1 MTNSDNKTPSSVHDL
16 RSALELLKTLP
27 GEYVET
33 NTEVDPHAELSGVY
47 RYVGAG
53 GTCQRPTRKN
63 GPVMVFNKIKGFE
76 NISVAIGLNGSRQR
90 VSHFSSVNRL
100 NWGIC

>member
-1 MTNSDNKTPSSVHDL
+1 MSNTENKPANDVYDL

-33 NTEVDPHAELSGVY
+33 DTEVDPHAELSGVY

-53 GTCQRPTRKN
+53 GPA
-63 GPVMVFNKIKGFE
+63 
-76 NISVAIGLNGSRQR
+76 SVRHVKTVRSW
-90 VSHFSSVNRL
+90 SSTK
-100 NWGIC
+100 

>member
-1 MTNSDNKTPSSVHDL
+1 MANSDNKTPSSVHDL

-33 NTEVDPHAELSGVY
+33 DTEVDPHAELSGVY

-53 GTCQRPTRKN
+53 GTCPVSYTHLTLPT
-63 GPVMVFNKIKGFE
+63 IC
-76 NISVAIGLNGSRQR
+76 SV
-90 VSHFSSVNRL
+90 
-100 NWGIC
+100 

>member
-33 NTEVDPHAELSGVY
+33 N
-47 RYVGAG
+47 
-53 GTCQRPTRKN
+53 
-63 GPVMVFNKIKGFE
+63 KIGRAH
-76 NISVAIGLNGSRQR
+76 V
-90 VSHFSSVNRL
+90 
-100 NWGIC
+100 